1 MFRHDGGRGVSGEGC
16 GEGMSALADETPR
29 QKSKGERGQGVLGSR
44 MRSGGQ
50 GWGAVLVR
58 DEASDAG

>member
-1 MFRHDGGRGVSGEGC
+1 MSGEGC

-29 QKSKGERGQGVLGSR
+29 QKPKGKRGQGVLGSR
-44 MRSGGQ
+44 MHSGGQ
-50 GWGAVLVR
+50 SWEAVLVR